1 MERFDRIRIHRA
13 LHPARRSGK
22 KPGHQVQKD
31 GAQKVHPH
39 RHYQQYQP
47 KESSRE
53 KLLFGPDN
61 KRDSF
66 RPLQH
71 FGALCLF
78 GEIENEV
85 LNLISSWHTL

>member
-1 MERFDRIRIHRA
+1 MESDSIESEFTG
-13 LHPARRSGK
+13 LHPGGRSGK
-22 KPGHQVQKD
+22 KPGYQVQKD

-39 RHYQQYQP
+39 RHYQQNQP

-53 KLLFGPDN
+53 EFLFGPDN

-71 FGALCLF
+71 LGVLFLF
-78 GEIENEV
+78 GE
-85 LNLISSWHTL
+85 LRTR